1 MPNQTIIHRKTAI
14 TRRNRK
20 LSIVKPV
27 FFFKKIMPIKP
38 SLQETPE
45 RILQTKE
52 KNKHGSQAIRKS
64 NNVKTIVN

>member
-27 FFFKKIMPIKP
+27 FFKKSCP
-38 SLQETPE
+38 SSHLCKETPE

>member
-27 FFFKKIMPIKP
+27 FFLKK
-38 SLQETPE
+38 
-45 RILQTKE
+45 
-52 KNKHGSQAIRKS
+52 NHAHQAISTGDTRKNTS
-64 NNVKTIVN
+64 D